1 MLHRMPAKSMGLAL
15 VFLALFGCKA
25 TETPSYNVKP
35 SNTGTVNTL
44 VYDGIADD
52 LLTAG
57 LGVAGL
63 QSATPPGFVDA
74 ANPTVGEIRRLAIY
88 NAYRAAVDTTTAGG
102 FGVLYGPNVDANGIA
117 NSTSGA
123 VPGYEYLS
131 YLDDGTGKLN
141 VTAMVQIPVVFSR
154 TSPCIVVAPSPGSY
168 GVYGAVPTAGE
179 WGLKRGCAV
188 AYIDKGTGTGA
199 HDLATDTVNAGNGAR
214 QTATAAGTG
223 SNFTA
228 TLTAAERD
236 AYNAAFPNRIAV
248 KHAHSQQNPER
259 DWGANSLR
267 AVELAIYLLNEQF
280 SQVINGQRLNSF
292 RPENVLVIA
301 AGVGNA
307 GGAALAAAE
316 ADTTGLID
324 GVAAAMPNIQMV
336 ANNNVSVKRGAAAA
350 VAGTGRVLLDYM
362 TLANQLQ
369 PCAALAASVST
380 APGAAQ
386 VDATRG
392 AARCA
397 ALKSQGVLSA
407 STAAAQADEALALL
421 QSQGWPSEGNDL
433 HATHAAL
440 SGAVALT
447 NANAYG
453 KFGVRDNLCGFSF
466 AGVGSDFKPAAIAD
480 LPAIFARS
488 TGLPATAGI
497 EIVNNNSVGGAIE
510 NTRSISPVSGVADYN
525 ADGARCLRNLF
536 TGTDANATRVTSGI
550 NEVRRTGNLR
560 GKPAVIVHGRA
571 DTFHPAA
578 FTSRPY
584 FALNKT
590 VEGASSNL
598 VYAEITNAQHFDAML
613 GDANLAGLDTRFLPM
628 LRYFNN
634 AMDIVYNRLRSGTPM
649 PTSQVV
655 RPTPRGGTPGSATAI
670 SATNLTL
677 INSAAAAA
685 DQITFASG
693 VATIPD

>member
-1 MLHRMPAKSMGLAL
+1 MLHRLPAKPFGLAL

-25 TETPSYNVKP
+25 TETPQYAVKP
-35 SNTGTVNTL
+35 TNTGTVNTL

-63 QSATPPGFVDA
+63 QSATVPSVTDA
-74 ANPTVGEIRRLAIY
+74 ANPTVGELRRLAIY
-88 NAYRAAVDTTTAGG
+88 NAYRAAVDTTAAGG
-102 FGVLYGPNVDANGIA
+102 FGVLYGPNVDANGLA
-117 NSTSGA
+117 NTTTGA
-123 VPGYEYLS
+123 VPGSEYLS
-131 YLDDGTGKLN
+131 YLDDGTGKQN
-141 VTAMVQIPVVFSR
+141 VTVMVQIPLVFNR
-154 TSPCIVVAPSPGSY
+154 TAPCIVVAPSTGSF

-188 AYIDKGTGTGA
+188 AYFDKGTGTGV

-214 QTATAAGTG
+214 QTATAAATG

-259 DWGANSLR
+259 DWGKFALG
-267 AVELAIYLLNEQF
+267 AVDLTLYLLNQQF
-280 SQVINGQRLNSF
+280 SQVINGQRLDSF
-292 RPENVLVIA
+292 KADNVLVIA

-324 GVAAAMPNIQMV
+324 GVVAAMPNIQMV

-350 VAGTGRVLLDYM
+350 VVGTGRVLLDYM

-369 PCAALAASVST
+369 PCAALAASVSS

-386 VDATRG
+386 IDAVRG
-392 AARCA
+392 TARCA
-397 ALKSQGVLSA
+397 ALKSQGVLA
-407 STAAAQADEALALL
+407 ATTAAAQADEALALL
-421 QSQGWPSEGNDL
+421 QSQGWPTEGNDL
-433 HATHAAL
+433 HATLAAR
-440 SGAVALT
+440 SGAVAITL
-447 NANAYG
+447 ANSYG

-466 AGVGSDFKPAAIAD
+466 AGVGSNFKPAALAG
-480 LPAIFARS
+480 LPTIFGTS
-488 TGLPATAGI
+488 NGLPATAGI
-497 EIVNNNSVGGAIE
+497 EIINNNSVGGALE
-510 NTRSISPVSGVADYN
+510 NSRSISPTSGAADYN

-536 TGTDANATRVTSGI
+536 TGTDANATRVASGI

-571 DTFHPAA
+571 DAFHPAA

-584 FALNKT
+584 FALNKS
-590 VEGASSNL
+590 VEGTSSNL
-598 VYAEITNAQHFDAML
+598 VYAEVTNAQHFDAML
-613 GDANLAGLDTRFLPM
+613 GDATLAGLDTRFLPM
-628 LRYFNN
+628 QRYFNN
-634 AMDIVYNRLRSGTPM
+634 AMDIVYNKLRSGTALP
-649 PTSQVV
+649 PSQVV
-655 RPTPRGGTPGSATAI
+655 RPTPRGGTAGSATAI
-670 SATNLTL
+670 TATNLTL
-677 INSAAAAA
+677 INASAAAA

>member
-1 MLHRMPAKSMGLAL
+1 MLHRLPAKSLTLAL
-15 VFLALFGCKA
+15 VALALYGCKA
-25 TETPSYNVKP
+25 TETPQYAVKP
-35 SNTGTVNTL
+35 TNTGTVNTL
-44 VYDGIADD
+44 VYDGISDD

-63 QSATPPGFVDA
+63 QSSTPPGFVDA
-74 ANPTVGEIRRLAIY
+74 ANPTVGELRRLAIY

-102 FGVLYGPNVDANGIA
+102 FGVLYGPNVDANGAA

-123 VPGYEYLS
+123 VPGTEYLS
-131 YLDDGTGKLN
+131 YLDDGTGKQN
-141 VTAMVQIPVVFSR
+141 VTVMVQIPLLFNR
-154 TSPCIVVAPSPGSY
+154 TAPCIIVAPSTGSF

-179 WGLKRGCAV
+179 WALKRGCAV
-188 AYIDKGTGTGA
+188 AYIDKGTGTGV

-214 QTATAAGTG
+214 QTVATAGTG

-228 TLTAAERD
+228 TLTSAERD

-248 KHAHSQQNPER
+248 KHAHSQQNPEK
-259 DWGANSLR
+259 DWGTYSLR
-267 AVELAIYLLNEQF
+267 AVDLAFYLLNETY

-292 RPENVLVIA
+292 KADNVLVIA

-316 ADTTGLID
+316 ADTSSLLD
-324 GVAAAMPNIQMV
+324 GVVAAMPNIQMV
-336 ANNNVSVKRGAAAA
+336 ANNNVSVRRGSTT
-350 VAGTGRVLLDYM
+350 VSGTGRVLFDYM

-369 PCAALAASVST
+369 PCAALAAAVAA
-380 APGAAQ
+380 APGASL

-392 AARCA
+392 AARCNT
-397 ALKSQGVLSA
+397 LKSQGVLTA
-407 STAAAQADEALALL
+407 SSTSAQADEALALL

-433 HATHAAL
+433 HASHA
-440 SGAVALT
+440 SITSAVSVT
-447 NANAYG
+447 YANAYG
-453 KFGVRDNLCGFSF
+453 KFGVRDNLCGYSF
-466 AGVGSDFKPAAIAD
+466 AGVDGNFKPAALAS
-480 LPAIFARS
+480 LPTIFGAS
-488 TGLPATAGI
+488 NGLPATAGI
-497 EIVNNNSVGGAIE
+497 EIINNSSVGGALE
-510 NTRSISPVSGVADYN
+510 NSRSVSPASGVADYN

-536 TGTDANATRVTSGI
+536 TATDANATRVATGI
-550 NEVRRTGNLR
+550 NEVRRSGNLR

-584 FALNKT
+584 FALNKS
-590 VEGASSNL
+590 VEGASSRL

-628 LRYFNN
+628 QRYFNN
-634 AMDIVYNRLRSGTPM
+634 AMDVMYNYLRSGTALP
-649 PTSQVV
+649 PSQVV

-670 SATNLTL
+670 SSTNLTL
-677 INSAAAAA
+677 INASPATA